1 MRETGGGARPGLG
14 PSSARGGVRHRL
26 VLCDTRALSGTVKRR
41 MGGADAVYFL
51 VSVGFVGSGTPR
63 GATLGPKVQF
73 KVGPLSEGK

>member
-1 MRETGGGARPGLG
+1 
-14 PSSARGGVRHRL
+14 
-26 VLCDTRALSGTVKRR
+26 